1 MKPFKEIQERFQ
13 DVIPSKYKTREFEI
27 RCSTKDA
34 PKIVKLAQ
42 TYAKKNKFK
51 FQAIKD
57 EEMGL
62 AGMSSST
69 DIFVHNIDYDPEAK
83 ELSYQ
88 AWVVVAGNEKSKRF
102 KEVDLTDVYKNSQ
115 KLPSAMLKQRWIE
128 EQVGN
133 KTDNGVHEIGSDDI
147 LASYQAD
154 TPGEIETSYL
164 KDVNEFIEISEKK
177 KKEQVKAHFAMV
189 FDNPLQGFPYNEQF
203 GMDKN
208 LTEKPVKREE
218 IAEMTKSKLKIDTK
232 ILKDLKKLEKSEKG
246 MNDKEVK
253 WVHDF
258 FKKGVEVVQDGD
270 GEPKHISNQA
280 LNKFDPV
287 WGKMDTMVRDSIYS
301 IMRKHSDEALSAI
314 LSPYGA

>member
-1 MKPFKEIQERFQ
+1 METFKEIQEKFSQSVASGKNLVDFEVYLDKGDADKSIKAVELLCKQNGWKHQKTVDAKRFTTKATI
-13 DVIPSKYKTREFEI
+13 DVYSHWLTWEDDP
-27 RCSTKDA
+27 
-34 PKIVKLAQ
+34 
-42 TYAKKNKFK
+42 
-51 FQAIKD
+51 KD
-57 EEMGL
+57 ERAIRL
-62 AGMSSST
+62 T
-69 DIFVHNIDYDPEAK
+69 
-83 ELSYQ
+83 
-88 AWVVVAGNEKSKRF
+88 VVANQKSKNY
-102 KEVDLTDVYKNSQ
+102 KDVDLSPAFKTTQSLNSASF
-115 KLPSAMLKQRWIE
+115 KSMYA

-133 KTDNGVHEIGSDDI
+133 KTDDGVLEIGSDDI

-208 LTEKPVKREE
+208 LTEKPVEREE

-258 FKKGVEVVQDGD
+258 FKKGVDVVQDGD

-280 LNKFDPV
+280 LKKFDPV

-301 IMRKHSDEALSAI
+301 IMRKHSDEAVSAI